1 MDALIL
7 SRANPPCAYCD
18 KAKALLQKHD
28 VLFTEIDITAHESTT
43 QLFKA
48 FGYTSVPVI
57 LIDGA
62 PIGGYT
68 ELLSILGE

>member
-28 VLFTEIDITAHESTT
+28 VPFTEIDITAHESTT
-43 QLFKA
+43 RLFKA
-48 FGYTSVPVI
+48 FGYTSVPII
-57 LIDGA
+57 LIDGT

>member
-1 MDALIL
+1 MQALIL
-7 SRANPPCAYCD
+7 SRTNPPCAYCD
-18 KAKALLQKHD
+18 KAKALLQKHG
-28 VLFTEIDITAHESTT
+28 VSFTEIDITAHESTT

-48 FGYTSVPVI
+48 FGYTSVPII
-57 LIDGA
+57 LIDGT

>member
-1 MDALIL
+1 MQALIL
-7 SRANPPCAYCD
+7 SRVNPPCGYCD
-18 KAKALLQKHD
+18 KAKALLEKHE
-28 VLFTEIDITAHESTT
+28 VPFTEIDITAHESTT

-48 FGYTSVPVI
+48 FGYSSVPVI
-57 LIDGA
+57 LIDGT